1 MLLHSSQSLLFLN
14 DNTLRGLKLSV
25 YVLIKILKFC
35 TGSSAKSYQCKFA
48 ISDALRNINV
58 SVKELGDLIQE
69 VIHHFTLRGKFSS
82 IHPELRQ
89 EGIIRVEVGNEGLHF
104 IRDTGAIFFVC

>member
-1 MLLHSSQSLLFLN
+1 M
-14 DNTLRGLKLSV
+14 

-48 ISDALRNINV
+48 INDALFNRDV
-58 SVKELGDLIQE
+58 SDVGELGNVIQE
-69 VIHHFTLRGKFSS
+69 VIHFHTLRGKFSS

-89 EGIIRVEVGNEGLHF
+89 EGIIRVEVGKEGLHF
-104 IRDTGAIFFVC
+104 VRGIFSKMLF